1 MRRKVY
7 KIKSTISK
15 IMTVAIFIAGVALSV
30 YIGIYQL
37 FIRAVLNVCA
47 AYDGGALTATLIGIS
62 IIKIVFAPFV
72 IITILSLSILLAT
85 LVGK

>member
-15 IMTVAIFIAGVALSV
+15 IMTVAIFIAGVVLSV

-85 LVGK
+85 LVDK